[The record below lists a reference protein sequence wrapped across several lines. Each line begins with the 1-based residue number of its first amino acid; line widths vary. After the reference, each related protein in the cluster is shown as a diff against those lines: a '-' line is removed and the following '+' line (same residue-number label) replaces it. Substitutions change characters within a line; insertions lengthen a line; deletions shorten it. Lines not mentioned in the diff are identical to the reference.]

1 MLRCDDAE
9 ESEVIGFDFRNFQP
23 SLLTLYPTNAI
34 AIQIPEDEREHY
46 CSLCKNGTLYDFM
59 LKETTSYPTRSDLK
73 REFNKM
79 LNEKNHRMKWLEV
92 WEVFNR
98 YFPSYSLLMQ
108 EIKRTDHT
116 KMATFLQQMESK
128 IVFGD
133 VIKRFDE
140 LTHERSP
147 FFTCH
152 DSIYTIKQSKN
163 LLRQAMVD
171 TIQEVKI
178 PTTIVQ
184 EGSNPI
190 TCNRP
195 STYATMNQLN
205 LRLSL

>member
-1 MLRCDDAE
+1 
-9 ESEVIGFDFRNFQP
+9 
-23 SLLTLYPTNAI
+23 
-34 AIQIPEDEREHY
+34 
-46 CSLCKNGTLYDFM
+46 
-59 LKETTSYPTRSDLK
+59 
-73 REFNKM
+73 
-79 LNEKNHRMKWLEV
+79 
-92 WEVFNR
+92 
-98 YFPSYSLLMQ
+98 
-108 EIKRTDHT
+108 
-116 KMATFLQQMESK
+116 MATFLQQMESK

-152 DSIYTIKQSKN
+152 DSIYTIKQSRN
-163 LLRQAMVD
+163 LLRQAMVE

-195 STYATMNQLN
+195 STYATMNQLT